1 MRGKREGSR
10 GAGASSRGRAR
21 QVSGWRALPHHTC
34 APVTIFHHMSTCHY
48 VYPPIDLSTLHM
60 HSCPDCEAANMSQFG
75 TNLSRLGHHSAA
87 GAPGG
92 DTVSPCSHST
102 SYVSLQEDCVSNVGH
117 IRESKCPISQQRDRE
132 SSVSWGTG
140 FQTERACPQTAQ
152 ASTLP
157 HHHRSSVQ

>member
-1 MRGKREGSR
+1 
-10 GAGASSRGRAR
+10 
-21 QVSGWRALPHHTC
+21 
-34 APVTIFHHMSTCHY
+34 MSTCHY

-60 HSCPDCEAANMSQFG
+60 HSCPDCEAANMSQFS
-75 TNLSRLGHHSAA
+75 TNLSRLRHHSAA

-157 HHHRSSVQ
+157 HHRSSVQIMSTKSMGIGDIISSTLKSRQTSIKGRPSVSKLK